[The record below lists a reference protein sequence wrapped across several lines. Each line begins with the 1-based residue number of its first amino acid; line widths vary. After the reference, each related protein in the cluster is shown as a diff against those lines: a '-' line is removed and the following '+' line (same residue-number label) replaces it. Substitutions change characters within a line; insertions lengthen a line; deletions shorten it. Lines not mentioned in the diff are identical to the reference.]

1 MQKFCLF
8 LLFALAI
15 SWAENASGQTMKIS
29 GEVSDTTNF
38 KPLRD
43 ASVVII
49 RLSDSLIIDY
59 TRTDMYGKFS
69 FENLPLDTVE
79 VLITHPRFSDLSYY
93 VVGSPQN
100 NDVHIDNIIMSEN
113 IKAMNEVV
121 IFASQEPVYY
131 RGDTLVFVADSFDV
145 KTNAVVEDLL
155 KKLPGVEVDGN
166 GGIQF
171 QGKEVVKVLVDGDEF
186 FGSDHLIATRNL
198 DARAIENVEI
208 YETERENAQDGSTE
222 TVQVMNLKLKE
233 EAKKGYFGR
242 VAAGGDFQRF
252 YEGEVLASTFNSKR
266 KISVYFQST
275 NTPNSGFSWQDSQ
288 QYGIE
293 NERQAIIDE
302 DGDWIWFGSPSREG
316 LPQTT
321 RAGFVYQDQLSKK
334 LSVGLTYSF
343 KDARLEANSD
353 LSRQFFFADSSYAIV
368 DANKGNNR
376 NVNHAINLNLDFAL
390 DSNTVLSIRPQ
401 FKMSTM
407 EQRANNVSTFLNNT
421 RDPFSESY
429 MNNEN
434 QAEEMSFSNLIKF
447 EHKFK
452 KRNQKFEL
460 TYQIDYQNNNSFGKI
475 NNRNILLSDS
485 SEFSVFDQQ
494 KRGALNGVGHLARGV
509 YWQPITKFTRL
520 ELEYQFN
527 FFETTNGVQTFN
539 QDGNGIYTNI
549 DSTFSNSFENRQ
561 MINFVGLFGRI
572 EKGKHMIRAGARL
585 RNNQTS
591 NLNLFTQDVFN
602 QNVNNILPSVTYRFK
617 PKQSA
622 QLRVGYS
629 TDARLPSIGQL
640 QPLLDNTNPNQIFIG
655 NANLVPSYS
664 HDINVNYNTWNGIK
678 SHWIWGG
685 IYGSQTNNAF
695 SNSITFNPNGQTVS
709 ETINVNGNYS
719 FGAYSGAG
727 KRYFDDLFTLNIDI
741 NTDYRNNNNIINGD
755 ENTTKNLSAGGG
767 LNTMFD
773 NDTLLVSLGF
783 NTNYN
788 KPRSTLG
795 LGSNQPFWQHTFDV
809 EFGWEVIKRLRFE
822 TDATYNILTQRADG
836 FNLNYVI
843 INASLNYR
851 FLKNENLVL
860 SLQANDI
867 LNQNTTVSRN
877 ITTNMIMD
885 SRTQIIN
892 RYFMLKLTWNF
903 KNRLKEKEA
912 DETFE

>member
-15 SWAENASGQTMKIS
+15 SWAENASAQTMKIS

-242 VAAGGDFQRF
+242 VATGGDFQRF
-252 YEGEVLASTFNSKR
+252 YEGEVLASSFNSKR

-421 RDPFSESY
+421 RDPFSQSY

-434 QAEEMSFSNLIKF
+434 QAEEMSFSNLIKL

-452 KRNQKFEL
+452 KRNQKLVL
-460 TYQIDYQNNNSFGKI
+460 TYQIDYQDNSSFGRI

-527 FFETTNGVQTFN
+527 FFETKNGVQTFN
-539 QDGNGIYTNI
+539 QDGNGIYTSI

-561 MINFVGLFGRI
+561 MINFAGLFGRI
-572 EKGKHMIRAGARL
+572 EKGKHMIRAGARF

-591 NLNLFTQDVFN
+591 NLNLFTQDAFT

-622 QLRVGYS
+622 QLRVSYS

-664 HDINVNYNTWNGIK
+664 HDVNLNYNTWNGIK

-695 SNSITFNPNGQTVS
+695 SNSITFNSNGQTVS

-727 KRYFDDLFTLNIDI
+727 KKYFDDLLTLNIDM
-741 NTDYRNNNNIINGD
+741 NTNYRNNNNIINGE

-767 LNTMFD
+767 LNAMFD
-773 NDTLLVSLGF
+773 NDTLLVSFGF

-788 KPRSTLG
+788 KPRSTLS
-795 LGSNQPFWQHTFDV
+795 LGSNQPFWQHTLDV

>member
-1 MQKFCLF
+1 MQKFCVF

-15 SWAENASGQTMKIS
+15 SWAENASAQTMKIS
-29 GEVSDTTNF
+29 GEVSDTANF

-208 YETERENAQDGSTE
+208 FETERENAQDGSTE

-321 RAGFVYQDQLSKK
+321 RAGFV
-334 LSVGLTYSF
+334 
-343 KDARLEANSD
+343 
-353 LSRQFFFADSSYAIV
+353 
-368 DANKGNNR
+368 
-376 NVNHAINLNLDFAL
+376 
-390 DSNTVLSIRPQ
+390 
-401 FKMSTM
+401 
-407 EQRANNVSTFLNNT
+407 
-421 RDPFSESY
+421 
-429 MNNEN
+429 
-434 QAEEMSFSNLIKF
+434 
-447 EHKFK
+447 
-452 KRNQKFEL
+452 
-460 TYQIDYQNNNSFGKI
+460 
-475 NNRNILLSDS
+475 
-485 SEFSVFDQQ
+485 
-494 KRGALNGVGHLARGV
+494 
-509 YWQPITKFTRL
+509 
-520 ELEYQFN
+520 
-527 FFETTNGVQTFN
+527 
-539 QDGNGIYTNI
+539 
-549 DSTFSNSFENRQ
+549 
-561 MINFVGLFGRI
+561 
-572 EKGKHMIRAGARL
+572 
-585 RNNQTS
+585 
-591 NLNLFTQDVFN
+591 
-602 QNVNNILPSVTYRFK
+602 
-617 PKQSA
+617 
-622 QLRVGYS
+622 
-629 TDARLPSIGQL
+629 
-640 QPLLDNTNPNQIFIG
+640 
-655 NANLVPSYS
+655 
-664 HDINVNYNTWNGIK
+664 
-678 SHWIWGG
+678 
-685 IYGSQTNNAF
+685 
-695 SNSITFNPNGQTVS
+695 
-709 ETINVNGNYS
+709 
-719 FGAYSGAG
+719 
-727 KRYFDDLFTLNIDI
+727 
-741 NTDYRNNNNIINGD
+741 
-755 ENTTKNLSAGGG
+755 
-767 LNTMFD
+767 
-773 NDTLLVSLGF
+773 
-783 NTNYN
+783 
-788 KPRSTLG
+788 
-795 LGSNQPFWQHTFDV
+795 
-809 EFGWEVIKRLRFE
+809 
-822 TDATYNILTQRADG
+822 
-836 FNLNYVI
+836 
-843 INASLNYR
+843 
-851 FLKNENLVL
+851 
-860 SLQANDI
+860 
-867 LNQNTTVSRN
+867 
-877 ITTNMIMD
+877 
-885 SRTQIIN
+885 
-892 RYFMLKLTWNF
+892 
-903 KNRLKEKEA
+903 
-912 DETFE
+912 